1 MKFLDYLPYA
11 IGCAA
16 GLLLALLIG
25 AVCDLTDDVKMVE
38 SLALVVLGGGVAEWY
53 WNQLSRR

>member
-16 GLLLALLIG
+16 GLLLALLVG
-25 AVCDLTDDVKMVE
+25 AVCGLSEDVALVE
-38 SLALVVLGGGVAEWY
+38 SVALVVLGGGVAEWY
-53 WNQLSRR
+53 WNRLSRR